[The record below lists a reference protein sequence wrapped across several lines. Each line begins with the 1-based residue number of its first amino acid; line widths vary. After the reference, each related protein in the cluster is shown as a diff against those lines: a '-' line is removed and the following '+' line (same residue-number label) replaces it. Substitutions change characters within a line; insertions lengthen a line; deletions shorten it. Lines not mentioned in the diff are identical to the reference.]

1 MGSVSTLSAPEAA
14 LRDRIIREMARV
26 GFSMDSRLQPP
37 DDDRQTYRRI
47 QQNAK
52 LSQVR
57 EHAKLIR
64 RALPLAKEHFPD
76 PKSIVPDD
84 IELKLIPVECGTIY
98 GNLFLWWNLV
108 WWSMPYQRAYGRQMR
123 FMIWDVTHNAPF
135 GLIQLQS
142 PLLRMA
148 ARDTYLNIPKGT
160 EDRWANASMSA
171 GRIGA
176 LPPYNGL
183 IGGKMAALAVT
194 SNEVRAAYRSKYAGR
209 KTVMNGRTL
218 DPDLLFITT
227 TSAFGRS
234 SMYDRLRYGGE
245 LAAVRIGSTTGHGT
259 FHVPEHLVR
268 EMYAMLRGAGVDTS
282 TTYGHGPSRKV
293 KLLKAAFARL
303 GLRGYHG
310 HGLRRDV
317 YLFPLASN
325 LKSVIRDGGEPE
337 HVDRPFADIVRYW
350 KERWAVPRSVRMPE
364 WREFDGDALFRDA
377 AGTVNSG

>member
-1 MGSVSTLSAPEAA
+1 
-14 LRDRIIREMARV
+14 
-26 GFSMDSRLQPP
+26 MDSKLKPP
-37 DDDRQTYRRI
+37 DDDRQTYRMISR
-47 QQNAK
+47 NAK
-52 LSQVR
+52 LAQVR
-57 EHAKLIR
+57 EHANTIR
-64 RALPLAKEHFPD
+64 RVLPRAREHFPD
-76 PKSIVPDD
+76 PKAIVPDD
-84 IELKLIPVECGTIY
+84 IDLRLIPVEYGTAY
-98 GNLFLWWNLV
+98 GDLFLFWNLV
-108 WWSMPYQRAYGRQMR
+108 WWSMPYQKAYGRQMR
-123 FMIWDVTHNAPF
+123 FMLWDAVHDAPF

-148 ARDTYLNIPKGT
+148 ARDDYLGIPRGS

-176 LPPYNGL
+176 LPPYHGL
-183 IGGKMAALAVT
+183 IGGKMAALAAT
-194 SNEVRAAYRSKYAGR
+194 SDEVRAAYRTKYAGR

-245 LAAVRIGSTTGHGT
+245 LAAIRIGSTAGHGT

-268 EMYAMLRGAGVDTS
+268 EMYAMLRNAGVNTS

-293 KLLKAAFARL
+293 RLLKAAFARL

-317 YLFPLASN
+317 YLFPLARN
-325 LKSVIRDGGEPE
+325 LKGVIQGGEEPA
-337 HVDRPFADIVRYW
+337 HVDRPFDNIVSHW
-350 KERWAVPRSVRMPE
+350 KERWAVPRSARVPE

-377 AGTVNSG
+377 AEMAA